1 MFKKTFQKTK
11 FSISNVFVLSIAL
24 LSFSKP
30 LLAQE
35 ENPANVD
42 VDNSHL
48 TYNLDSIKIEKIQL
62 LEDDKT
68 ATDFTPN
75 NTKKININNFNFEQV
90 AGGIENAAPNNP
102 LAIAN
107 GMLVLGSK
115 IWKFVEANQPV
126 VNVEGA
132 YAHIVPTEVQS
143 WEELENWSRPISA
156 IYKATY
162 KNLYGITVVD
172 LGFRVTFTPRGT
184 YNGKGKYIANLA
196 VLPETVDVAWGYTVD
211 AGAKIYEVI
220 NRGTVDDPIAAA
232 QISVGW
238 KVKTILKT
246 SSVNNS
252 LFVEGDGTLTNL
264 SASE

>member
-1 MFKKTFQKTK
+1 MFKKIFNKNNV
-11 FSISNVFVLSIAL
+11 SNKAFVLSAAFF
-24 LSFSKP
+24 LSTNF
-30 LLAQE
+30 LVAQ
-35 ENPANVD
+35 D

-48 TYNLDSIKIEKIQL
+48 TYNLDSVKIEKIQL
-62 LEDDKT
+62 LEDNK
-68 ATDFTPN
+68 APVDFAPN
-75 NTKKININNFNFEQV
+75 NTKKININNFNFEQF
-90 AGGIENAAPNNP
+90 AGGGENAAANNNP

-132 YAHIVPTEVQS
+132 YAHIVPNEVQN

-184 YNGKGKYIANLA
+184 HNGRGKYIANLA
-196 VLPETVDVAWGYTVD
+196 VLPETVDVAWGYAVD

-220 NRGTVDDPIAAA
+220 NRGTVEDPVAAA
-232 QISVGW
+232 QLSVSW

-252 LFVEGDGTLTNL
+252 LFVEGDGTMTNL
-264 SASE
+264 SAVE